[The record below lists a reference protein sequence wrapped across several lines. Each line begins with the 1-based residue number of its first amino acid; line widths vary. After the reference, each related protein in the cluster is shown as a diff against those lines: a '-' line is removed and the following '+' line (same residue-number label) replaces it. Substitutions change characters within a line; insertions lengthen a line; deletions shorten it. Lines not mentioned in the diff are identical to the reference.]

1 MSNKLMPLSMA
12 SLSMASAWSSLT
24 PGEKTGHVPRPTF
37 EMRSPLL
44 PRFLYR
50 NPGVGV
56 EPCRSGSAGFDPRLI
71 ERPTHRGTDG
81 TRQRTNHT
89 RPDQYQVQD
98 WIGIGY
104 WISMRFGRGKV
115 QLRVFFFILLVFSIF
130 SKHFLFV
137 HKTATTKIK
146 RTTKYTEY

>member
-1 MSNKLMPLSMA
+1 MRCKIFPISVSECASEMSNKLMPLSMA

-24 PGEKTGHVPRPTF
+24 PGEKTGQVPRPTF

-56 EPCRSGSAGFDPRLI
+56 DPCRSGSAGFDPRLI

-104 WISMRFGRGKV
+104 WISMRLGE
-115 QLRVFFFILLVFSIF
+115 LIESIFFYLLVFSTF
-130 SKHFLFV
+130 
-137 HKTATTKIK
+137 
-146 RTTKYTEY
+146 

>member
-37 EMRSPLL
+37 EMRNPLL

-71 ERPTHRGTDG
+71 ERPTHRGTVG

-98 WIGIGY
+98 WIAIGY
-104 WISMRFGRGKV
+104 WISMRFGRQSSLKC
-115 QLRVFFFILLVFSIF
+115 FFFFVRKRFLAT
-130 SKHFLFV
+130 FLFRAENSNNE
-137 HKTATTKIK
+137 KKS